1 MKGLTLNQRE
11 QTRLEILN
19 RVLQGW
25 VRMHEAV
32 PLLGVSERQAW
43 RLLAAYRK
51 EGAAA
56 LAHGNRGRRPVNT
69 TPPVV
74 RDQVVTLA
82 RTQYAG
88 LNHTHLTEFLAE
100 RASIG
105 LARTTVR
112 KILTE
117 AGLPS
122 PRRRRPPRHRQRRER
137 KPQEGMLL
145 QLDGS
150 PHAWLENLGPTF
162 TLLLAVDDATGT
174 VPAAL
179 FQKQEDTLGYL
190 LLLQEIV
197 RCHGIPL
204 AVYTDRHAVFQHNR
218 TLWAEEDQTSKRIP
232 TQFARAPP

>member
-25 VRMHEAV
+25 VHVHEAA
-32 PLLGVSERQAW
+32 PLLGLSERQAW
-43 RLLAAYRK
+43 RLSAAYRK

-56 LAHGNRGRRPVNT
+56 LAHGDRGRRPVNT
-69 TPPVV
+69 TPSVV

-88 LNHTHLTEFLAE
+88 LNHTHLTELLAE

-117 AGLPS
+117 AGVPS
-122 PRRRRPPRHRQRRER
+122 PRRRRPP
-137 KPQEGMLL
+137 PPL
-145 QLDGS
+145 QCIVIPRAACPNLS
-150 PHAWLENLGPTF
+150 PPG
-162 TLLLAVDDATGT
+162 
-174 VPAAL
+174 
-179 FQKQEDTLGYL
+179 
-190 LLLQEIV
+190 I
-197 RCHGIPL
+197 GIP
-204 AVYTDRHAVFQHNR
+204 RCP
-218 TLWAEEDQTSKRIP
+218 LWWLMGSVWI
-232 TQFARAPP
+232 